1 MSKPIDDARAR
12 CEWEELYSQPGQS
25 QKNRY
30 PHEDIIRFVM
40 RNFSREERKS
50 VRILDLGCGWGNNLH
65 FLHDEGFE
73 AWGIDGAVTACR
85 QCSTITPRVV
95 LGSMV
100 HLPFANELFDAAVDR
115 NSIQCNTIDA
125 VQAIVRQVQRVL
137 KPGGVLYS
145 IMLAQT
151 NQPQC
156 FHAYYLTSPRSKL
169 SRETVEQI
177 FAPFSSLE
185 IDYSERTYNGGDLF
199 LYQWHITARKAE

>member
-1 MSKPIDDARAR
+1 MSKSVDDARAR
-12 CEWEELYSQPGQS
+12 REWEELYSQPGQS
-25 QKNRY
+25 HKNRY
-30 PHEDIIRFVM
+30 PDGDIIRFVM
-40 RNFSREERKS
+40 RNFANGERKG
-50 VRILDLGCGWGNNLH
+50 VRILDLGCGWGNNLR

-73 AWGIDGAVTACR
+73 AWGIDGAVPACR

-125 VQAIVRQVQRVL
+125 VRFIVRQVHRVL
-137 KPGGVLYS
+137 KPGGALYS

-151 NQPQC
+151 DQPQR
-156 FHAYYLTSPRSKL
+156 FHAYYLTAPKSNL
-169 SRETVEQI
+169 SREIVEQI

-199 LYQWHITARKAE
+199 LRQWHITAKKA